1 MALYTIGDL
10 HLSLGGS
17 KPMDI
22 FGDKW
27 ANHVE
32 RLRESF
38 SHLTADDVTVLA
50 GDLSWGISLEESL
63 PDFQFIDALPGRKII
78 LKGNHDYWW
87 GTATKMKKFFEAHG
101 IESIDILFN
110 NCFFYGDYALCGT
123 RGWFYELDHHGT
135 HNEKVL
141 LREIG
146 RLETSLR
153 QAGDREILCFLHY
166 PPLYQGY
173 YCPEILR
180 LLREYKVKQCYYGH
194 LHGQSHRR
202 AIEGPWNGTDF
213 SLVSADYLQF
223 VPKKI
228 DLDTKKCGN

>member
-87 GTATKMKKFFEAHG
+87 GTATKMKKFFEANG

-123 RGWFYELDHHGT
+123 RGWFYEEAGGEAHDR
-135 HNEKVL
+135 KIM
-141 LREIG
+141 LREVG
-146 RLETSLR
+146 RLETSLKA
-153 QAGDREILCFLHY
+153 AGDKTKLVFLHY
-166 PPLYQGY
+166 PPKYLGY
-173 YCPEILR
+173 ECPEILDLLDAYHVPLCCYGHIHSRGCRSAFQGMYHDTEFR
-180 LLREYKVKQCYYGH
+180 LL
-194 LHGQSHRR
+194 
-202 AIEGPWNGTDF
+202 
-213 SLVSADYLQF
+213 SADYISFCPRRIL
-223 VPKKI
+223 P
-228 DLDTKKCGN
+228 

>member
-123 RGWFYELDHHGT
+123 RGWFYEEDAAGT
-135 HNEKVL
+135 HTGKMLAREALRLEASFKAAAHPLLPALSAALPGLPVSGAARAHRPLPRRALL
-141 LREIG
+141 LRTSARPHAPP
-146 RLETSLR
+146 RL
-153 QAGDREILCFLHY
+153 
-166 PPLYQGY
+166 
-173 YCPEILR
+173 
-180 LLREYKVKQCYYGH
+180 
-194 LHGQSHRR
+194 
-202 AIEGPWNGTDF
+202 
-213 SLVSADYLQF
+213 
-223 VPKKI
+223 
-228 DLDTKKCGN
+228 

>member
-38 SHLTADDVTVLA
+38 LHLTADDVTVLA

-78 LKGNHDYWW
+78 LKGNHDLWW
-87 GTATKMKKFFEAHG
+87 ETASKMHRFLDENGFA
-101 IESIDILFN
+101 SIDFLHN
-110 NCFFYGDYALCGT
+110 NCFFYGKTALCGT
-123 RGWFYELDHHGT
+123 RGWFYEEEKHGT
-135 HNEKVL
+135 HDEKVF
-141 LREIG
+141 LRELS

-153 QAGDREILCFLHY
+153 AAGEHEKLCFLHY
-166 PPLYQGY
+166 PPKYQGY
-173 YCPEILR
+173 ECAPILE
-180 LLREYKVKQCYYGH
+180 LLQKYGVRDCYYGH
-194 LHGQSHRR
+194 LHAESLRLAFLGRSHDV
-202 AIEGPWNGTDF
+202 DF
-213 SLVSADYLQF
+213 HLVSADYVNF
-223 VPKKI
+223 TPVKI
-228 DLDTKKCGN
+228 RN

>member
-63 PDFQFIDALPGRKII
+63 PDFQFIDALPGHKII

-87 GTATKMKKFFEAHG
+87 GTATKMKKFFETHG

-123 RGWFYELDHHGT
+123 RGWFYEETRGEAHDR
-135 HNEKVL
+135 KIM
-141 LREIG
+141 LREVG
-146 RLETSLR
+146 RLETSLKA
-153 QAGDREILCFLHY
+153 AGDRTKLVFLHY
-166 PPLYQGY
+166 PPKYLGY
-173 YCPEILR
+173 ECPEILDLLDAYHVPLCCYGHIHSRGCRSAFQGMYHDTEFR
-180 LLREYKVKQCYYGH
+180 LL
-194 LHGQSHRR
+194 
-202 AIEGPWNGTDF
+202 
-213 SLVSADYLQF
+213 SADYISFCPRRIL
-223 VPKKI
+223 P
-228 DLDTKKCGN
+228 

>member
-50 GDLSWGISLEESL
+50 GDFSWGISLEESL

-123 RGWFYELDHHGT
+123 RGWFYEEDAAGT
-135 HNEKVL
+135 HTGKML
-141 LREIG
+141 ARE
-146 RLETSLR
+146 
-153 QAGDREILCFLHY
+153 A
-166 PPLYQGY
+166 
-173 YCPEILR
+173 LR
-180 LLREYKVKQCYYGH
+180 LMGL
-194 LHGQSHRR
+194 
-202 AIEGPWNGTDF
+202 
-213 SLVSADYLQF
+213 
-223 VPKKI
+223 
-228 DLDTKKCGN
+228 

>member
-50 GDLSWGISLEESL
+50 GDLSWGISLEESR

-123 RGWFYELDHHGT
+123 RGWFYEEDAAGT
-135 HNEKVL
+135 HTGKML
-141 LREIG
+141 AREAL
-146 RLETSLR
+146 RLEASFKA
-153 QAGDREILCFLHY
+153 AGERPILCFLHY
-166 PPLYQGY
+166 PPIFTSFRCGEIIDLMHRYQV
-173 YCPEILR
+173 E
-180 LLREYKVKQCYYGH
+180 QCIYGH
-194 LHGQSHRR
+194 LHSDSLRYAVTGIH
-202 AIEGPWNGTDF
+202 EGINF
-213 SLVSADYLQF
+213 RLVSGDYIDFMPVLL
-223 VPKKI
+223 KK
-228 DLDTKKCGN
+228 

>member
-50 GDLSWGISLEESL
+50 GDFSWGISLEESL

-87 GTATKMKKFFEAHG
+87 GTASKMKAFFREKG
-101 IESIDILFN
+101 ITTLDFLHN
-110 NCFFYGDYALCGT
+110 NCQFYGDYALCGT
-123 RGWFYELDHHGT
+123 RGWFLDEEGKAHDAKML
-135 HNEKVL
+135 NREVL
-141 LREIG
+141 

-153 QAGDREILCFLHY
+153 AAGEREKLCFLHY

-173 YCPEILR
+173 ECPQILA
-180 LLREYKVKQCYYGH
+180 LLEQYRVKLCCYGH
-194 LHGQSHRR
+194 LHGPTIRR
-202 AIEGPWNGTDF
+202 RVEGRRGGVDYA
-213 SLVSADYLQF
+213 LISADAMGFQL
-223 VPKKI
+223 KKI
-228 DLDTKKCGN
+228 CADPQEK

>member
-123 RGWFYELDHHGT
+123 RGWFYEEDAAGT
-135 HNEKVL
+135 HTGKML
-141 LREIG
+141 AREAHRASKHCLYGI
-146 RLETSLR
+146 
-153 QAGDREILCFLHY
+153 ALCRGNLQSVVG
-166 PPLYQGY
+166 LS
-173 YCPEILR
+173 
-180 LLREYKVKQCYYGH
+180 YG
-194 LHGQSHRR
+194 LAYGQRKR
-202 AIEGPWNGTDF
+202 IFVGAQ
-213 SLVSADYLQF
+213 VAQF
-223 VPKKI
+223 YIKRV
-228 DLDTKKCGN
+228 

>member
-63 PDFQFIDALPGRKII
+63 APPRK
-78 LKGNHDYWW
+78 
-87 GTATKMKKFFEAHG
+87 
-101 IESIDILFN
+101 
-110 NCFFYGDYALCGT
+110 
-123 RGWFYELDHHGT
+123 
-135 HNEKVL
+135 
-141 LREIG
+141 
-146 RLETSLR
+146 
-153 QAGDREILCFLHY
+153 
-166 PPLYQGY
+166 
-173 YCPEILR
+173 
-180 LLREYKVKQCYYGH
+180 
-194 LHGQSHRR
+194 
-202 AIEGPWNGTDF
+202 
-213 SLVSADYLQF
+213 
-223 VPKKI
+223 
-228 DLDTKKCGN
+228 

>member
-87 GTATKMKKFFEAHG
+87 GTATKMKKFFEANG

-123 RGWFYELDHHGT
+123 RGWFYEEDAAGT
-135 HNEKVL
+135 HTGKMLAREALRPEL
-141 LREIG
+141 LELI
-146 RLETSLR
+146 
-153 QAGDREILCFLHY
+153 DRYRAE
-166 PPLYQGY
+166 
-173 YCPEILR
+173 R
-180 LLREYKVKQCYYGH
+180 CYYGH
-194 LHGQSHRR
+194 LHGPTHRR
-202 AIEGPWNGTDF
+202 AFEGRRGETDYA
-213 SLVSADYLQF
+213 LVSADYLGF

-228 DLDTKKCGN
+228 CD

>member
-38 SHLTADDVTVLA
+38 LHLTADDVTVLA

-63 PDFQFIDALPGRKII
+63 LDFQFIDALPGRKII

-87 GTATKMKKFFEAHG
+87 GTATKMKKFFEANG

-123 RGWFYELDHHGT
+123 RGWFYEEARGEAHDR
-135 HNEKVL
+135 KIM
-141 LREIG
+141 LREVG
-146 RLETSLR
+146 RLETSLKA
-153 QAGDREILCFLHY
+153 AGDKTKLVFLHY
-166 PPLYQGY
+166 PPKYLGY
-173 YCPEILR
+173 ECPEILDLLDAYHVPLCCYGHIHSRGCRSAFQGMYHDTEFR
-180 LLREYKVKQCYYGH
+180 LL
-194 LHGQSHRR
+194 
-202 AIEGPWNGTDF
+202 
-213 SLVSADYLQF
+213 SADYISFCPRRIL
-223 VPKKI
+223 P
-228 DLDTKKCGN
+228 